1 MSTAQSGSPAGDL
14 QHLFP
19 SPTYSDS
26 ALSSA
31 SSLLYTPDNDMANIK
46 QEVGERLHLHHASIS
61 AANATFVSATKR
73 QDSNMA
79 GDSSSDDTANVFAH
93 NAPGIVDADMS
104 GDAQSLAA
112 ALDFDRMNAD
122 MQLAFGNV
130 DDACFSAKRPT
141 TLQSVGVGAFG
152 SMLHVRGESNS
163 GRRHSIQPLMPST
176 DSSSSMADY
185 ASLAGANAGARSM
198 SILFEAYDPFSYN
211 AVGSS
216 HNASADVS
224 GTGFLMSP
232 PRLTVSMSSS
242 NSPTPTPLAGFA
254 EDAKRR
260 RTSQVDATPERSA
273 EHMVHQQRFL
283 PQQTP
288 PNMYAYQQ
296 HAQFSVGSSV
306 GAGLETP
313 ASVQSSASPCRV
325 RRLSLTAMD
334 RAAHIASLTA
344 NLSLPAFGGE
354 QPPRSAPP
362 RAASDAMQR
371 AQSQSQ
377 ASLSSRAAAND
388 KSASA
393 AKSANSNG
401 NTMAAGGGNAT
412 PNSSGNGKNQDVWPD
427 DVEVAFWEALRLIPK
442 LGRRKVLVHGKPCGR
457 NELIADYIERK
468 TNKVR
473 TRKQVSSHIQVL
485 KNIRKGD
492 PEFQQLIAEPTTE
505 EDFYIPAGGMM
516 YAQTLAG
523 YGYGGLGG
531 AYPLLSMDNAA
542 NSGGGLLS
550 PYTPGLT
557 GGQGLASPLSPG
569 APPLSATHSITSGLN
584 DLHLPQTGVKSMNP
598 NTPCPILPASFS
610 MWVHCSSGD
619 EKHVYTNL
627 DRNSMTTYANNQS
640 CLPQMTLDS
649 VRVGHF
655 RFPRL
660 AEMYHRMPCQFLHVH
675 VPLSIPRHDVMMPR
689 YDHFSTQLSLTSAQD
704 LRLTSVT
711 TVYSH
716 GKRVLSL
723 VEPLE
728 APRKI
733 SGRNGVDVSA
743 STTVD
748 SSANANASSQTVDQS
763 ASSHD
768 EPTTSTPV
776 KNKNSQRRES
786 DGSIASLSPI
796 SGTSSGPASPRTPL
810 DANNQSNGNLR
821 HRWCHQAPFA
831 TDFWADFLS
840 RNHPVNVYSGRD
852 GLQSFGKE
860 PSERAALG
868 MAVSGVTIIQELVV
882 ATEGAAAAAASAATT
897 GRDGAAPALLNDAG
911 SSLSPGS
918 KVGDVVLVI
927 AWDLECVEAL
937 GTNPGTPTVSLL
949 TAGPGASPLGRAAPL
964 ASPLHHAT
972 AGLHM
977 GAHGLSPMTAAFP
990 NGGAPQL
997 HPAMA
1002 HHHHHQQQQQHAHF
1016 AHANPPPSLIQTQP
1030 SPQPGFGF
1038 KAESQQAGPSG
1049 NLQASTLLRKR
1060 GLSMSKPNLMVSIP
1074 PAPAYLNPQRTAN
1087 GAMLSPSPHTQLS
1100 PAASPTPAAWGVIQQ
1115 RAVHTPITPFPQMGV
1130 GLCEPPPLNT
1140 GDDARLQ
1147 KERLERHWA
1156 SQANPLA
1163 GALPSPLDMSFNPA
1177 DVGGVPMSSAGMA
1190 VAAAVAGHGGESAL
1204 GLMVPGASLPLLSPA
1219 GFELGGKMGVHA
1231 AGLDSG
1237 SNSFEQMLNE
1247 SADLSND
1254 ASTQEYLNGLLASI
1268 GVEGQ
1273 EFGSAV

>member
-1 MSTAQSGSPAGDL
+1 MT
-14 QHLFP
+14 
-19 SPTYSDS
+19 
-26 ALSSA
+26 
-31 SSLLYTPDNDMANIK
+31 NNK
-46 QEVGERLHLHHASIS
+46 QEVSDRLHLHHASIS
-61 AANATFVSATKR
+61 AANAAFASATKR
-73 QDSNMA
+73 QETSMT
-79 GDSSSDDTANVFAH
+79 GDASDDTANVFSH
-93 NAPGIVDADMS
+93 DAPGIVDANMS
-104 GDAQSLAA
+104 GDPQSLAA
-112 ALDFDRMNAD
+112 ALDFDRMNTD
-122 MQLAFGNV
+122 MQLAFCNV
-130 DDACFSAKRPT
+130 DDTSFVAKRPT
-141 TLQSVGVGAFG
+141 TQSSTGAGAFG
-152 SMLHVRGESNS
+152 SMLHVCAESNS

-176 DSSSSMADY
+176 DSSSSLADY
-185 ASLAGANAGARSM
+185 ASPAGPNAGARSM
-198 SILFEAYDPFSYN
+198 SISFEAYDPFSYN
-211 AVGSS
+211 AV
-216 HNASADVS
+216 ASAHNVTADMSASAQDVS

-242 NSPTPTPLAGFA
+242 NSPTPTPLAGFT

-283 PQQTP
+283 PQQIP

-296 HAQFSVGSSV
+296 HPQFSVGSSV

-325 RRLSLTAMD
+325 RRLSLTAVD
-334 RAAHIASLTA
+334 RAAHIANLTA

-354 QPPRSAPP
+354 QPPKSAPP
-362 RAASDAMQR
+362 CAASDAMQR
-371 AQSQSQ
+371 AQSQ
-377 ASLSSRAAAND
+377 ASPSSSRATAND
-388 KSASA
+388 KSSSSA
-393 AKSANSNG
+393 AKSANSAG
-401 NTMAAGGGNAT
+401 NAVAGGNAT
-412 PNSSGNGKNQDVWPD
+412 PNGNGNGKNQDVWPD
-427 DVEVAFWEALRLIPK
+427 DVEVAFWEALCLIPK

-531 AYPLLSMDNAA
+531 AYPLLSMDSGA
-542 NSGGGLLS
+542 NSAGLLS
-550 PYTPGLT
+550 PYTPGLS
-557 GGQGLASPLSPG
+557 GGQGLTSPLSPG
-569 APPLSATHSITSGLN
+569 VPPLSATHSITSGLN
-584 DLHLPQTGVKSMNP
+584 DLHLPQTGVKSTSP

-640 CLPQMTLDS
+640 SLPQMTLDS

-733 SGRNGVDVSA
+733 SGRNGVDVSSTTVTGGA
-743 STTVD
+743 SATVD
-748 SSANANASSQTVDQS
+748 SSANETADQTASSQD
-763 ASSHD
+763 D
-768 EPTTSTPV
+768 PTTSTPV
-776 KNKNSQRRES
+776 KNKASQRRES

-840 RNHPVNVYSGRD
+840 RNHPVNVYSGHD

-882 ATEGAAAAAASAATT
+882 AIEGAAASAATT
-897 GRDGAAPALLNDAG
+897 GRNGATPALLNDAG

-1002 HHHHHQQQQQHAHF
+1002 HQQQAQMDMRGF

-1038 KAESQQAGPSG
+1038 KTEPQQASS
-1049 NLQASTLLRKR
+1049 NASLQAPTLLRKR

-1087 GAMLSPSPHTQLS
+1087 GAMLSPHPQLS
-1100 PAASPTPAAWGVIQQ
+1100 PAASPTPAAWGMMQQ
-1115 RAVHTPITPFPQMGV
+1115 RAVHTPITPSPQMGV

-1140 GDDARLQ
+1140 GDDARMQ

-1156 SQANPLA
+1156 SQTNPLR
-1163 GALPSPLDMSFNPA
+1163 GALPSPLDMSFNQA
-1177 DVGGVPMSSAGMA
+1177 DVSGVSMSSAGMA
-1190 VAAAVAGHGGESAL
+1190 VAAAVAGNGGDSAL
-1204 GLMVPGASLPLLSPA
+1204 DLMVPGGNLPLLSPA
-1219 GFELGGKMGVHA
+1219 GFDMGSKMGGGVGMHTSS
-1231 AGLDSG
+1231 LDSG
-1237 SNSFEQMLNE
+1237 NNSFEQMLNE
-1247 SADLSND
+1247 SGDLSND

-1273 EFGSAV
+1273 EFNSGV

>member
-1 MSTAQSGSPAGDL
+1 MSTAQTCSPTGDV

-26 ALSSA
+26 TLSSI
-31 SSLLYTPDNDMANIK
+31 LYTPDNDMASQS
-46 QEVGERLHLHHASIS
+46 QEVNNRLHLHQASIN
-61 AANATFVSATKR
+61 AANAAFVSATKR
-73 QDSNMA
+73 EDTSMSSDTRD
-79 GDSSSDDTANVFAH
+79 DSSLVFAH
-93 NAPGIVDADMS
+93 NAPGILDADMS
-104 GDAQSLAA
+104 GDPQSLAA

-122 MQLAFGNV
+122 MQQALGTGDGYSFLG
-130 DDACFSAKRPT
+130 KRPT
-141 TLQSVGVGAFG
+141 TSQPMGGFG
-152 SMLHVRGESNS
+152 SMLHVRADSNS
-163 GRRHSIQPLMPST
+163 GRRHSIQSLMPSA
-176 DSSSSMADY
+176 DSSSSLTDY
-185 ASLAGANAGARSM
+185 TSLAGNNIGARSM
-198 SILFEAYDPFSYN
+198 SISVDAFGHINYN
-211 AVGSS
+211 TSTAPQSMADGTST
-216 HNASADVS
+216 SAQDVS

-242 NSPTPTPLAGFA
+242 NSPTPTPLGGFA

-260 RTSQVDATPERSA
+260 RTSQVDATPERSVDHLA
-273 EHMVHQQRFL
+273 QQQRFL

-296 HAQFSVGSSV
+296 HPQFSVGSSV

-313 ASVQSSASPCRV
+313 SSVQSSASPCRI

-344 NLSLPAFGGE
+344 NLTLPNFGGE
-354 QPPRSAPP
+354 QPPKSAPP

-371 AQSQSQ
+371 AQSQS
-377 ASLSSRAAAND
+377 SLGRKAAEE
-388 KSASA
+388 KA
-393 AKSANSNG
+393 AKSSTNG
-401 NTMAAGGGNAT
+401 NGNASGT
-412 PNSSGNGKNQDVWPD
+412 ATLNSNGKNQDVWPD

-531 AYPLLSMDNAA
+531 AYPLLSMDNA
-542 NSGGGLLS
+542 SGLLS

-569 APPLSATHSITSGLN
+569 APPMSATHSITSGLN
-584 DLHLPQTGVKSMNP
+584 DLHFPPQTGLKDTSGT
-598 NTPCPILPASFS
+598 TPCPILPASFS
-610 MWVHCSSGD
+610 MWVHCSTGD

-627 DRNSMTTYANNQS
+627 DRNSMTTYANNQAS
-640 CLPQMTLDS
+640 LPQMTLDS

-723 VEPLE
+723 VEPLD

-733 SGRNGVDVSA
+733 SGRNGVEVTSTSTVGAGSA
-743 STTVD
+743 SAEGN
-748 SSANANASSQTVDQS
+748 SNSNASTEAADQS
-763 ASSHD
+763 ATSHD
-768 EPTTSTPV
+768 EAITSTPTKG
-776 KNKNSQRRES
+776 KNNQRRES

-810 DANNQSNGNLR
+810 DANNQSGGNLR

-882 ATEGAAAAAASAATT
+882 ASEGAAGSAGSAAAA
-897 GRDGAAPALLNDAG
+897 GRDSAPALLNDAG

-937 GTNPGTPTVSLL
+937 GTTPGTPTVSLL
-949 TAGPGASPLGRAAPL
+949 TVGPGASPMGRAASL
-964 ASPLHHAT
+964 ASPLHQ
-972 AGLHM
+972 AGAALHV
-977 GAHGLSPMTAAFP
+977 APHGLSPMTAVFP
-990 NGGAPQL
+990 NAMGQPQQQQPQLNMLNGGAP
-997 HPAMA
+997 HRGFG
-1002 HHHHHQQQQQHAHF
+1002 HAY
-1016 AHANPPPSLIQTQP
+1016 PPSLIQTQP
-1030 SPQPGFGF
+1030 SPQPSFGF
-1038 KAESQQAGPSG
+1038 KTEPQQGGSEG
-1049 NLQASTLLRKR
+1049 NLQPPTLLRKR
-1060 GLSMSKPNLMVSIP
+1060 GLSMTKPNLMVSIP
-1074 PAPAYLNPQRTAN
+1074 PAPAYLNPQRNAN
-1087 GAMLSPSPHTQLS
+1087 GAMLSPHPQLS
-1100 PAASPTPAAWGVIQQ
+1100 PAASPTPAAWGLIQQ
-1115 RAVHTPITPFPQMGV
+1115 RAVHTPITPFPQMGA

-1140 GDDARLQ
+1140 GNDARLQ

-1156 SQANPLA
+1156 SQANPIG
-1163 GALPSPLDMSFNPA
+1163 GALPSPLDMSFNQSE
-1177 DVGGVPMSSAGMA
+1177 VSVSMSSAGMA
-1190 VAAAVAGHGGESAL
+1190 AAVAGQGDSAL
-1204 GLMVPGASLPLLSPA
+1204 GLMVPGGMHSGLPLLSPA
-1219 GFELGGKMGVHA
+1219 GFDMGNNKMGGGAMHS
-1231 AGLDSG
+1231 GMDSG
-1237 SNSFEQMLNE
+1237 NNSFEQMLNE
-1247 SADLSND
+1247 GDLSND

-1273 EFGSAV
+1273 EFSAAA

>member
-1 MSTAQSGSPAGDL
+1 MSTAQSSTPTGGL
-14 QHLFP
+14 HHLFP

-26 ALSSA
+26 TLSS
-31 SSLLYTPDNDMANIK
+31 SSLLYTPDNDMSNLK
-46 QEVGERLHLHHASIS
+46 QDEADRLHHDSTSIN
-61 AANATFVSATKR
+61 AANAAFASATKR
-73 QDSNMA
+73 NEYSMGVDTS
-79 GDSSSDDTANVFAH
+79 DSSLLFAH
-93 NAPGIVDADMS
+93 NAPGIMDADMS

-112 ALDFDRMNAD
+112 ALDFEGMNAD
-122 MQLAFGNV
+122 MHFAFGGG
-130 DDACFSAKRPT
+130 DASSFLGGKRPT
-141 TLQSVGVGAFG
+141 TSQPSGAFA
-152 SMLHVRGESNS
+152 SMLHVRADSNS
-163 GRRHSIQPLMPST
+163 GRRHSIQPLMPSS
-176 DSSSSMADY
+176 DSSSSFAEY
-185 ASLAGANAGARSM
+185 GNITGLNAGPRSM
-198 SILFEAYDPFSYN
+198 SISVDAFGSFAYAPNMAADTSAN
-211 AVGSS
+211 MQDTSGS
-216 HNASADVS
+216 
-224 GTGFLMSP
+224 GFLMSP
-232 PRLTVSMSSS
+232 PKLTVSMSSS

-260 RTSQVDATPERSA
+260 RTSQVDATPERTV
-273 EHMVHQQRFL
+273 EHMTQHQRFL

-296 HAQFSVGSSV
+296 QPQFSVGSSV
-306 GAGLETP
+306 GGGLETP
-313 ASVQSSASPCRV
+313 ASVQSSASPSRV

-334 RAAHIASLTA
+334 RADHISNLTASLA
-344 NLSLPAFGGE
+344 LPGFNGE
-354 QPPRSAPP
+354 QAPKSAPP
-362 RAASDAMQR
+362 RAPADAMQR
-371 AQSQSQ
+371 AQSQSSLARR
-377 ASLSSRAAAND
+377 ASND
-388 KSASA
+388 KSTPAKASA
-393 AKSANSNG
+393 SASNDSAN
-401 NTMAAGGGNAT
+401 A
-412 PNSSGNGKNQDVWPD
+412 NGKNQDVWPD

-531 AYPLLSMDNAA
+531 GYPMLSMDSA
-542 NSGGGLLS
+542 SGGLLS

-557 GGQGLASPLSPG
+557 GGQGLASPLSPC
-569 APPLSATHSITSGLN
+569 APPLSATHAITSGLN
-584 DLHLPQTGVKSMNP
+584 DLHLPQHTGAKDTSGK
-598 NTPCPILPASFS
+598 TPCPILPASFS

-619 EKHVYTNL
+619 EKHVYTKL
-627 DRNSMTTYANNQS
+627 DRNSMSTYANNQS

-660 AEMYHRMPCQFLHVH
+660 AEMYHHMPCQFLHVH
-675 VPLSIPRHDVMMPR
+675 VPLSVPRHDVMMPR

-733 SGRNGVDVSA
+733 SGRNGAEANSTSTVAGTVVVADENVKSA
-743 STTVD
+743 SEAD
-748 SSANANASSQTVDQS
+748 SSAPSQEDATS
-763 ASSHD
+763 
-768 EPTTSTPV
+768 STPV
-776 KNKNSQRRES
+776 KSKNIQRRES
-786 DGSIASLSPI
+786 DGSVTSLSPV
-796 SGTSSGPASPRTPL
+796 SGTSSGPVSPRTPL
-810 DANNQSNGNLR
+810 DANNQSNGSLR

-840 RNHPVNVYSGRD
+840 RNHPVNAYGGRD

-882 ATEGAAAAAASAATT
+882 AGEGAAGASAATAARE
-897 GRDGAAPALLNDAG
+897 GAPALLNDAG
-911 SSLSPGS
+911 SGLSPGS

-927 AWDLECVEAL
+927 AWDLECVESL
-937 GTNPGTPTVSLL
+937 GTSPGVPTVSLL
-949 TAGPGASPLGRAAPL
+949 TAGPGISPLGRAAPL
-964 ASPLHHAT
+964 ASPLLHAG

-977 GAHGLSPMTAAFP
+977 GGAPGLSPMTPGFPHAGAA
-990 NGGAPQL
+990 QL

-1002 HHHHHQQQQQHAHF
+1002 HQQQPQLNTLNGASPARGFGHAQ
-1016 AHANPPPSLIQTQP
+1016 PPPSVIHTQP

-1038 KAESQQAGPSG
+1038 KAPAPTDGSNAHAQAP
-1049 NLQASTLLRKR
+1049 TLLRKR
-1060 GLSMSKPNLMVSIP
+1060 GLSMTKPNLMLSIP
-1074 PAPAYLNPQRTAN
+1074 PAQSYLNAQRTPN
-1087 GAMLSPSPHTQLS
+1087 GAMLSPHPQVS
-1100 PAASPTPAAWGVIQQ
+1100 PAVSPTPAAWGAIQQ

-1140 GDDARLQ
+1140 GDDARMQ

-1156 SQANPLA
+1156 NQGNPLA
-1163 GALPSPLDMSFNPA
+1163 SALPSPLDMSFNQA
-1177 DVGGVPMSSAGMA
+1177 HVNGASMSSAGMA
-1190 VAAAVAGHGGESAL
+1190 AAVGGHSESAL
-1204 GLMVPGASLPLLSPA
+1204 GLMVPGGNANHSLPLLSPA
-1219 GFELGGKMGVHA
+1219 GFDMGGKT
-1231 AGLDSG
+1231 LESG
-1237 SNSFEQMLNE
+1237 NNSFEQMLND
-1247 SADLSND
+1247 SGDLSHD
-1254 ASTQEYLNGLLASI
+1254 ASAQDYLNGLLASI

-1273 EFGSAV
+1273 TFSS

>member
-1 MSTAQSGSPAGDL
+1 MSTAQSSSPTGDI

-26 ALSSA
+26 ALSSS
-31 SSLLYTPDNDMANIK
+31 SSLLYTPDNDMANNK
-46 QEVGERLHLHHASIS
+46 QEVSDRLHLHQASIS
-61 AANATFVSATKR
+61 AANAAFATVTKR
-73 QDSNMA
+73 QGSSMTGDASNDNA
-79 GDSSSDDTANVFAH
+79 HVFAH
-93 NAPGIVDADMS
+93 SAPGIADADMS

-122 MQLAFGNV
+122 MQLAFGNL
-130 DDACFSAKRPT
+130 DDTSLSAKRPT
-141 TLQSVGVGAFG
+141 TLQSVGIGALG
-152 SMLHVRGESNS
+152 SSMLHVRAESNS

-176 DSSSSMADY
+176 DSSSSLTDY
-185 ASLAGANAGARSM
+185 ASLVGPNAGARSM
-198 SILFEAYDPFSYN
+198 SISFDAYDPFSYN
-211 AVGSS
+211 AV
-216 HNASADVS
+216 ASANNVSGDISASAHDVS

-242 NSPTPTPLAGFA
+242 NSPTPTPHGGIA

-273 EHMVHQQRFL
+273 EHMMHQQRFL

-296 HAQFSVGSSV
+296 HPQFSVGSSV

-313 ASVQSSASPCRV
+313 TSVQSSASPFRV

-334 RAAHIASLTA
+334 RAAHIANLTA

-354 QPPRSAPP
+354 HQPPPKSAPP

-371 AQSQSQ
+371 AQSQ
-377 ASLSSRAAAND
+377 ASFSSRVADN
-388 KSASA
+388 KSIQQT
-393 AKSANSNG
+393 KSANSNG
-401 NTMAAGGGNAT
+401 NAMAGGNTT
-412 PNSSGNGKNQDVWPD
+412 PNSNANGKNQDVWPD

-531 AYPLLSMDNAA
+531 AYPLLSMD
-542 NSGGGLLS
+542 SGNGGSGGLLS
-550 PYTPGLT
+550 PYTPGLS

-584 DLHLPQTGVKSMNP
+584 DLHLPHTGVKNNSP

-640 CLPQMTLDS
+640 YLPQMTLDS

-733 SGRNGVDVSA
+733 SGRNGVDVS
-743 STTVD
+743 STTTAGGASVTD
-748 SSANANASSQTVDQS
+748 SSASAQTADQTASSQD
-763 ASSHD
+763 D
-768 EPTTSTPV
+768 PTTSTPV
-776 KNKNSQRRES
+776 KNKGSQRRES

-796 SGTSSGPASPRTPL
+796 SGTSSGPASPHTPL
-810 DANNQSNGNLR
+810 DASSQSNSNLR

-840 RNHPVNVYSGRD
+840 RNHPVNVYGGRD

-882 ATEGAAAAAASAATT
+882 ATEAAAASAATAS
-897 GRDGAAPALLNDAG
+897 RDGAAPALLNDTG

-949 TAGPGASPLGRAAPL
+949 TAGPSASPLGRSAPL

-972 AGLHM
+972 AALHM

-990 NGGAPQL
+990 NNGVPQM
-997 HPAMA
+997 HPGMA
-1002 HHHHHQQQQQHAHF
+1002 HQQQAHF
-1016 AHANPPPSLIQTQP
+1016 AHTNPPPSLIQTHA

-1038 KAESQQAGPSG
+1038 KAEPQQTSFNA
-1049 NLQASTLLRKR
+1049 NLQAPTLLRKR

-1074 PAPAYLNPQRTAN
+1074 PAPAYLNPQRAAN
-1087 GAMLSPSPHTQLS
+1087 GAMLSPHPQLS
-1100 PAASPTPAAWGVIQQ
+1100 PAASPTPAAWGMIQQ

-1130 GLCEPPPLNT
+1130 GMCEPPPLNT
-1140 GDDARLQ
+1140 GDDARMQ

-1156 SQANPLA
+1156 SQTNPLG
-1163 GALPSPLDMSFNPA
+1163 GALPSPLDMSFNQG
-1177 DVGGVPMSSAGMA
+1177 DVNGVSMSSAGMA
-1190 VAAAVAGHGGESAL
+1190 VAAAVAEGQSGDSAL
-1204 GLMVPGASLPLLSPA
+1204 GLMVPGSHMPLLSPA
-1219 GFELGGKMGVHA
+1219 GFDMGGKMAGGGGLHTS
-1231 AGLDSG
+1231 GLDSG
-1237 SNSFEQMLNE
+1237 NNSFEHMLNE
-1247 SADLSND
+1247 SGDLSND

>member
-1 MSTAQSGSPAGDL
+1 MSTAQTSSPTGDL
-14 QHLFP
+14 DQLFP

-26 ALSSA
+26 TLSS
-31 SSLLYTPDNDMANIK
+31 SSHLYTPDNDMATQSQDNNN
-46 QEVGERLHLHHASIS
+46 RLQLHQASIS
-61 AANATFVSATKR
+61 AANAAFMSATR
-73 QDSNMA
+73 RGNTSMSNNTR
-79 GDSSSDDTANVFAH
+79 DDTSLVFAH
-93 NAPGIVDADMS
+93 NAPGVFDADMS
-104 GDAQSLAA
+104 GDSQSLAA

-122 MQLAFGNV
+122 MQQAFGNT
-130 DDACFSAKRPT
+130 DDYSFLGKRPT
-141 TLQSVGVGAFG
+141 ASQPMGGFG
-152 SMLHVRGESNS
+152 SMLHARADSNP
-163 GRRHSIQPLMPST
+163 GRRHSIQSLMPSA
-176 DSSSSMADY
+176 DSSSSLNDY
-185 ASLAGANAGARSM
+185 ASLAGNNIGARSM
-198 SILFEAYDPFSYN
+198 SISVDAFGSFGYN
-211 AVGSS
+211 TTASQSVADSVS
-216 HNASADVS
+216 ASAHDMS

-232 PRLTVSMSSS
+232 PRLTVSMSHS
-242 NSPTPTPLAGFA
+242 NSPNPISLGGFA

-260 RTSQVDATPERSA
+260 RTIQVDATPERSVEQLA
-273 EHMVHQQRFL
+273 QQQRSL

-296 HAQFSVGSSV
+296 HPQFSVGSSV

-313 ASVQSSASPCRV
+313 SSVQSSTSPCRV

-334 RAAHIASLTA
+334 HAAHIANLTA
-344 NLSLPAFGGE
+344 NLTLPIFGGE
-354 QPPRSAPP
+354 QPPKSAPP

-371 AQSQSQ
+371 VQSQ
-377 ASLSSRAAAND
+377 ASLGRKASEDKASKATAN
-388 KSASA
+388 AS
-393 AKSANSNG
+393 
-401 NTMAAGGGNAT
+401 GNAT
-412 PNSSGNGKNQDVWPD
+412 PNSNGKNQDVWPD

-523 YGYGGLGG
+523 YGYGGLGS
-531 AYPLLSMDNAA
+531 AYPLVSME
-542 NSGGGLLS
+542 SGSGLLS

-557 GGQGLASPLSPG
+557 GGHGLASPLSPG

-584 DLHLPQTGVKSMNP
+584 DLHFPQQTGMKDTSGSI
-598 NTPCPILPASFS
+598 PCPILPASFS

-627 DRNSMTTYANNQS
+627 DRNSMTTYANNQAS
-640 CLPQMTLDS
+640 LPQMTLDS

-675 VPLSIPRHDVMMPR
+675 VPLSIPRHDVVMPR

-723 VEPLE
+723 VEPLDP
-728 APRKI
+728 PRKI
-733 SGRNGVDVSA
+733 SGRNGVEATSTSA
-743 STTVD
+743 VGANIESTNSNT
-748 SSANANASSQTVDQS
+748 NTASSEAADQS
-763 ASSHD
+763 ASHD
-768 EPTTSTPV
+768 DVTTSTPIKG
-776 KNKNSQRRES
+776 KNNQRRES
-786 DGSIASLSPI
+786 DASVASLSPI

-810 DANNQSNGNLR
+810 DANNQGGGNLR
-821 HRWCHQAPFA
+821 HRWVHQAPFA

-882 ATEGAAAAAASAATT
+882 ANESDAATAAAN
-897 GRDGAAPALLNDAG
+897 GRGSAPALLNDAG

-949 TAGPGASPLGRAAPL
+949 TVGPGASPMGRAAPL
-964 ASPLHHAT
+964 ASPLQQT
-972 AGLHM
+972 GVPLHM
-977 GAHGLSPMTAAFP
+977 APHGLSPMTAAFP
-990 NGGAPQL
+990 NSAQ
-997 HPAMA
+997 AMS
-1002 HHHHHQQQQQHAHF
+1002 HHQQPQLNMLNGGSAPRGF
-1016 AHANPPPSLIQTQP
+1016 AHANPPSLIQTQP
-1030 SPQPGFGF
+1030 SPQPSFGF
-1038 KAESQQAGPSG
+1038 KAEPQQGGLEG
-1049 NLQASTLLRKR
+1049 NLQPPTLLRKR
-1060 GLSMSKPNLMVSIP
+1060 GLSMTKPNLMVSIP
-1074 PAPAYLNPQRTAN
+1074 PAPAYLNPHRNAS
-1087 GAMLSPSPHTQLS
+1087 GGMLSPHAQLS
-1100 PAASPTPAAWGVIQQ
+1100 PAASPTSAAWGLIQQ
-1115 RAVHTPITPFPQMGV
+1115 RAVHTPITPFPQMSG
-1130 GLCEPPPLNT
+1130 GDLCEPPPLNT
-1140 GDDARLQ
+1140 GEDARLQ

-1156 SQANPLA
+1156 SQGNPFG
-1163 GALPSPLDMSFNPA
+1163 GALHSPLDTTFNQSDVSVSMSA
-1177 DVGGVPMSSAGMA
+1177 AGM
-1190 VAAAVAGHGGESAL
+1190 AAAVASQGGDSAL
-1204 GLMVPGASLPLLSPA
+1204 GLMVPGGMHNGLALLSPA
-1219 GFELGGKMGVHA
+1219 GFEMGNKMVGGMHA
-1231 AGLDSG
+1231 GMDSG
-1237 SNSFEQMLNE
+1237 NNSFEPMLNE
-1247 SADLSND
+1247 GDLSND

-1268 GVEGQ
+1268 GVESQ
-1273 EFGSAV
+1273 EMTC